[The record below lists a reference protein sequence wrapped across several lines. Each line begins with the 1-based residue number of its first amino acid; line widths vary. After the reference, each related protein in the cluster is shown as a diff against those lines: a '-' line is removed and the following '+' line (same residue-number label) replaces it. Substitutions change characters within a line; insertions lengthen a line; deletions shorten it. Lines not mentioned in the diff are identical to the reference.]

1 MMLGKKGQVF
11 ETEQLRMISY
21 AGGLLFVAVIIV
33 LVFAQSVKVDV
44 DTNDLEKHT
53 AVHRLLN
60 SKNCLGV
67 VDGVLELYN
76 FNELRLNECFDSS
89 SGVELKLSYL
99 NESRIVEVN
108 KQMVSQKIVCGLKE
122 SRYECYDT
130 RKFVLVS
137 GDFGIEKG
145 ILDVKV
151 ILNA

>member
-1 MMLGKKGQVF
+1 MVVGKKGQVF

-33 LVFAQSVKVDV
+33 LVFAQSVRVDV
-44 DTNDLEKHT
+44 DTNDLEQHV
-53 AVHRLLN
+53 AVFRLFN
-60 SKNCLGV
+60 SENCLGITN
-67 VDGVLELYN
+67 GVLDLDN
-76 FNELRLNECFDSS
+76 FNEIRLNDCFDSS
-89 SGVELKLSYL
+89 NGIELELSYL
-99 NESRIVEVN
+99 NESKVVEIN

-122 SRYECYDT
+122 SGYGCYDT

-151 ILNA
+151 VVDV